1 MTSKLKIGLLNYG
14 AGNMASI
21 RNALEYINRPY
32 DEIISGP
39 LPVSADYIF
48 ILPGVG
54 SFAEA
59 SNELQSRAFD
69 ELSRQ
74 PVKLI
79 GICLGMQ
86 LLFSDSTEGHLSTGL
101 GLIPG
106 RIRPIKNYLSAEL
119 CLPIPHVG
127 WRELTFYSK
136 FEPFPLSSYYTH
148 DFYFTH
154 SYMAAD
160 VDSKYIIATV
170 DYGGISIPAIVSN
183 KSAIGL
189 QFHPE
194 KSGLHGL
201 QLLDNV
207 ISYLDKL

>member
-21 RNALEYINRPY
+21 KNALEYINRPY
-32 DEIISGP
+32 VELVTGP
-39 LPVSADYIF
+39 LPVSSDYIF

-59 SNELQSRAFD
+59 SKELDLRTFD
-69 ELSRQ
+69 ELSRR

-86 LLFSDSTEGHLSTGL
+86 LLFSDSTEGQLSTGL

-106 RIRPIKNYLSAEL
+106 RIRPIKNYLPEDVS
-119 CLPIPHVG
+119 LPIPHVG
-127 WRELTFYSK
+127 WQELNFYSEY
-136 FEPFPLSSYYTH
+136 EPFSLSSYYAH
-148 DFYFTH
+148 DFYFIH
-154 SYMAAD
+154 SYMATD
-160 VDSKYIIATV
+160 VDPKNIIASV
-170 DYGGISIPAIVSN
+170 DYGGIHIPAIVAN
-183 KSAIGL
+183 KSVIGL

-201 QLLDNV
+201 KLLSDV
-207 ISYLDKL
+207 ISCLDIL